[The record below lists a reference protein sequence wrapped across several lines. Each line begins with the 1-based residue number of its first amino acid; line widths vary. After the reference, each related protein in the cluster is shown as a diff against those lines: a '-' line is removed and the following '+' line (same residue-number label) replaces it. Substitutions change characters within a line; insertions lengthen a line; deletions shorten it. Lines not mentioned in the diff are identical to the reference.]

1 MDNLATEPST
11 SPLTT
16 EGAAEVFANLLD
28 PERQSEASAP
38 PEVPTEL
45 SLDAPTEAAS
55 DDPMVTVK
63 IDGKDIELPLSEL
76 KNGYQRQADY
86 TRKTQEVAEI
96 RKATT
101 AEQQAAAQERQAY
114 ASNLQK
120 MQAQL
125 EGALQEQ
132 QNTNWQA
139 LIDSDPVEYLKQQH
153 LWQQR
158 QAAYQQNI
166 AQQQQLASVMQA
178 EQAKNY
184 SEHLSMQQ
192 QELLAKLPD
201 WKDEGKAA
209 AEKAAL
215 RTYLLQQGYD
225 EAAVSSVADARAV
238 VMARKA
244 MLYDQMLA
252 KASAA
257 QKRVSNLPTKVERP
271 GAGEPQG
278 LDKRSSA
285 FQRLSKSGRV
295 EDAAAVFST
304 FI

>member
-1 MDNLATEPST
+1 MDNQATEPST

-28 PERQSEASAP
+28 PEREASA

-45 SLDAPTEAAS
+45 SPPEPVEDPEAAQ
-55 DDPMVTVK
+55 MVTVK
-63 IDGKDIELPLSEL
+63 IDGKDVEVPLSEL

-101 AEQQAAAQERQAY
+101 AEQQAAQQERQAY
-114 ASNLQK
+114 ASNLQR
-120 MQAQL
+120 MQVQL

-132 QNTNWQA
+132 QQTNWQA
-139 LIDSDPVEYLKQQH
+139 LIESDPVEYLKQQH
-153 LWQQR
+153 LWNQR

-166 AQQQQLASVMQA
+166 GQQQQLATVLQA
-178 EQAKNY
+178 EQARSY
-184 SEHLSMQQ
+184 SDHLSAQQ

-201 WKDEGKAA
+201 WKDEGKAT

-225 EAAVSSVADARAV
+225 EQAVSSVADARAV

-252 KASAA
+252 KANTAT
-257 QKRVSNLPTKVERP
+257 KRVANLPTRIERP

-285 FQRLSKSGRV
+285 YQKLSKSGRV
-295 EDAAAVFST
+295 EDAAALFST
-304 FI
+304 FL

>member
-1 MDNLATEPST
+1 MDNQATEPST

-28 PERQSEASAP
+28 PEREREASAP

-45 SLDAPTEAAS
+45 SPPEPV
-55 DDPMVTVK
+55 DDPDATQMVTVK
-63 IDGKDIELPLSEL
+63 IDGKDIEVPLAEL

-125 EGALQEQ
+125 EGALEQ
-132 QNTNWQA
+132 QQQTNWQA
-139 LIDSDPVEYLKQQH
+139 LIESDPVEYLKQQH

-166 AQQQQLASVMQA
+166 AQQQQLATVLQA
-178 EQAKNY
+178 EQAKSY
-184 SEHLSMQQ
+184 SDHLSTQQ

-225 EAAVSSVADARAV
+225 EQAVSSVADARAV

-252 KASAA
+252 KANTAT
-257 QKRVSNLPTKVERP
+257 KRVSNLPSRIERP

>member
-1 MDNLATEPST
+1 MDNQATEPSNE
-11 SPLTT
+11 PLTT

-28 PERQSEASAP
+28 PEREARAL
-38 PEVPTEL
+38 EVPTEL
-45 SLDAPTEAAS
+45 SLETPAAAAS

-63 IDGKDIELPLSEL
+63 IDGKDIEMPLSEL

-86 TRKTQEVAEI
+86 TRKTQDVAEI
-96 RKATT
+96 RRAAT
-101 AEQQAAAQERQAY
+101 AEQQAANQERQAY
-114 ASNLQK
+114 AGNLQK

-125 EGALQEQ
+125 EGALEQ
-132 QNTNWQA
+132 QQNINWQS

-153 LWQQR
+153 LYQQR

-166 AQQQQLASVMQA
+166 EQQRQLATVLQAEQVQNYSQHLSAQQQA
-178 EQAKNY
+178 
-184 SEHLSMQQ
+184 
-192 QELLAKLPD
+192 LLAKLPD

-215 RTYLLQQGYD
+215 RTYLLGQGYD
-225 EAAVSSVADARAV
+225 EQAVSSVADARAV

-252 KASAA
+252 KANTVT
-257 QKRVSNLPTKVERP
+257 KRVSNLPSRTERP
-271 GAGEPQG
+271 GAGVPQG

-295 EDAAAVFST
+295 EDA
-304 FI
+304 

>member
-1 MDNLATEPST
+1 MDNQATEPSNE
-11 SPLTT
+11 PLNT

-28 PERQSEASAP
+28 PEREARAL
-38 PEVPTEL
+38 EVPTEL
-45 SLDAPTEAAS
+45 SLEPPIEAAT

-63 IDGKDIELPLSEL
+63 IDGKDIEMPLSEL

-86 TRKTQEVAEI
+86 TRKTQDVAEI
-96 RKATT
+96 RRAAT
-101 AEQQAAAQERQAY
+101 AEHQAALQERQAY
-114 ASNLQK
+114 AGNLQK

-125 EGALQEQ
+125 EGGLEQ
-132 QNTNWQA
+132 QQRIDWQT

-153 LWQQR
+153 LYQQR
-158 QAAYQQNI
+158 QVAYQQNI
-166 AQQQQLASVMQA
+166 AQQQQLATVLEA
-178 EQAKNY
+178 EQVQNY
-184 SEHLSMQQ
+184 SQHLSAQQ
-192 QELLAKLPD
+192 QALLAKLPD
-201 WKDEGKAA
+201 WKNESKAT

-225 EAAVSSVADARAV
+225 QEAVSSVADARAV

-252 KASAA
+252 KASTVT
-257 QKRVSNLPTKVERP
+257 KRVSNLPSRIERP

-278 LDKRSSA
+278 LDKRSTA

>member
-1 MDNLATEPST
+1 MDNQATEPSNT
-11 SPLTT
+11 PLTT

-38 PEVPTEL
+38 EVPTEL
-45 SLDAPTEAAS
+45 SLDAPTEPAS
-55 DDPMVTVK
+55 DDPMVTVRV
-63 IDGKDIELPLSEL
+63 DGKDIELPLSEL

-96 RKATT
+96 RKGAT

-114 ASNLQK
+114 AGNLQK
-120 MQAQL
+120 MQVQL
-125 EGALQEQ
+125 EGALEQ
-132 QNTNWQA
+132 QQNINWQA

-153 LWQQR
+153 LFQQR

-166 AQQQQLASVMQA
+166 EQQRQLATLHQA
-178 EQAKNY
+178 EQAKSY
-184 SEHLSMQQ
+184 SDHLSTQQ

-215 RTYLLQQGYD
+215 RTYLLGQGYD
-225 EAAVSSVADARAV
+225 EQAVSSVADARAV

-252 KASAA
+252 KANTAT
-257 QKRVSNLPTKVERP
+257 KRVSNLPSRIERP

-278 LDKRSSA
+278 LDKRSTA